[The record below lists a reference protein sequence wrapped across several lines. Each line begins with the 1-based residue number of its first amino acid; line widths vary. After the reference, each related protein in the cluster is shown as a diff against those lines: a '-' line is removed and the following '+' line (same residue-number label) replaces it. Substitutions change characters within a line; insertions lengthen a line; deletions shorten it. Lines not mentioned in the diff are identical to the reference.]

1 MGRALRQCLAGAALA
16 FFTGPVFA
24 LDLLGAYHSAL
35 ASDATFLAARAQ
47 LEAVRENVPQAR
59 AGLLPQVSANGQ
71 VTRNALDQ
79 TQQLITGG
87 SVSRD
92 TTYTAEAASLVLR
105 QPIYRKLNWAQL
117 SIAEAQV
124 AAAEANFDRER
135 QDAGLRVSAAYF
147 DVLFAQARLRV
158 VQAQLEAFSGQLTL
172 AERAFKAGEG
182 TRTDIDDARS
192 RVLQSRATLTEADF
206 ALNSARRALGALL
219 GKPPDPLAD
228 VDPARLPLMPPQ
240 PPSVEHWLQEAD
252 AANPELATLRRQ
264 VEVARQEIER
274 ARAGH
279 FPSLDI
285 IAGRQYGS
293 NETTTQLNQRYTQDF
308 VGLQLALPIY
318 SGGGVSA
325 AVRQAVSNMNR
336 AQFQLDAARERI
348 GVDTQRFYYAVT
360 QGIERVQALEAAL
373 KAAGE
378 AENSTRIGVK
388 AGTRTIV
395 DVLNAVQRR
404 AEAAQAL
411 AQARYEFLLSR
422 LRLGAAAGQ
431 LDDSL
436 FASINGALGAPASDV
451 EPRMSRGTAAA
462 GEDAIRDRL
471 NLRMDT
477 ALSADPKTSAETH
490 LVSSESRGL
499 GK

>member
-1 MGRALRQCLAGAALA
+1 MRRALRQCIAGAALA
-16 FFTGPVFA
+16 CVTCPAMA
-24 LDLLGAYHSAL
+24 LDLLGAYREAL
-35 ASDATFLAARAQ
+35 ASDATFLAARAN
-47 LEAVRENVPQAR
+47 LEAVRENIPQAR
-59 AGLLPQVSANGQ
+59 AGLLPQVSASGQ

-79 TQQLITGG
+79 TQRLVTGQ
-87 SVSRD
+87 SISRD
-92 TTYTAEAASLVLR
+92 SNYTAEAASLLLR
-105 QPIYRKLNWAQL
+105 QPVYRKLNWAQL

-124 AAAEANFDRER
+124 AAAEANFDKER
-135 QDAGLRVSAAYF
+135 QDAGLRVAGAYF

-158 VQAQLEAFSGQLTL
+158 VQAQLEAYSGQLTM

-192 RVLQSRATLTEADF
+192 RVLQSRAALTEADF
-206 ALNSARRALGALL
+206 ALNNARRALGALL
-219 GKPPDPLAD
+219 GRTPDPLAD
-228 VDPARLPLMPPQ
+228 VDPGRLPLKPPE

-252 AANPELATLRRQ
+252 SQNPELASLRHQ
-264 VEVARQEIER
+264 VEVTRQEIER
-274 ARAGH
+274 QRAGH

-293 NETTTQLNQRYTQDF
+293 NETTTQLNQRYTNDF
-308 VGLQLALPIY
+308 VGLQLAVPIY

-325 AVRQAVSNMNR
+325 AVRQAAANMNR

-360 QGIERVQALEAAL
+360 QGIERVQALEAAV
-373 KAAGE
+373 KAAAE

-411 AQARYEFLLSR
+411 AQARYEFLVSR
-422 LRLGAAAGQ
+422 LRLAAAAGQ

-436 FASINGALGAPASDV
+436 FSSINGALGTPPNEPAP
-451 EPRMSRGTAAA
+451 PSRGNAAA
-462 GEDAIRDRL
+462 GEELLPMRL
-471 NLRMDT
+471 NLKIDT
-477 ALSADPKTSAETH
+477 ALRADHTIPAERQ
-490 LVSSESRGL
+490 LVSSDGHL
-499 GK
+499 GAK